1 MEYNYT
7 AYSIGW
13 LANKVIKKE
22 KRAIVQYIF
31 ENTFYLNYGNDMVVV
46 TRKNYPSPIS
56 IILSSDRQ
64 EKPFNKMLRIGG
76 EAYTSKNTI
85 KISNLVINIDNTET
99 YRPRNL
105 PDPDIESL
113 KVAKKIFHKL
123 LKTVFILY
131 SCTPTK
137 IPLFK
142 TIEFKKFID
151 EVVYP
156 FSRRQTDAI
165 RDPEKYRI
173 LLGVGEGF
181 TPSGDDFILGFIVT
195 VNSFNKLL
203 SIRKIRLGE
212 KLLLDST
219 AWVSAMYLKYTQLG
233 IYDGR
238 IEDFL
243 SALLEGDEGMA
254 IDTLINIIERGHTSG
269 LDISLGIITGLAC
282 ILEYLGDGGSLSK
295 IMRYIENFY

>member
-13 LANKVIKKE
+13 FANKVIKKE

-46 TRKNYPSPIS
+46 TRKNYPSSIT
-56 IILSSDRQ
+56 IILSSDKQ
-64 EKPFNKMLRIGG
+64 GKPFNNILRIGG

-85 KISNLVINIDNTET
+85 RIGSLTINIDRPEI

-105 PDPDIESL
+105 PDPDAESL
-113 KVAKKIFHKL
+113 KVAKEIFGKP
-123 LKTVFILY
+123 LKAILILY
-131 SCTPTK
+131 SCTPVK
-137 IPLFK
+137 NPLFK
-142 TIEFKKFID
+142 TLEFKKFID

-156 FSRRQTDAI
+156 FSRRQTDVI
-165 RDPEKYRI
+165 HDPEKYRI

-181 TPSGDDFILGFIVT
+181 TPSGDDFLLGFIVT
-195 VNSFNKLL
+195 INLFDKLL
-203 SIRKIRLGE
+203 SIRKIRLDE
-212 KLLLDST
+212 KLLLNST

-233 IYDGR
+233 IYDER
-238 IEDFL
+238 IENFL
-243 SALLEGDEGMA
+243 SALLEGDENMA
-254 IDTLINIIERGHTSG
+254 IDTLISIIERGHISG

-282 ILEYLGDGGSLSK
+282 ILEYLGERGFVSN
-295 IMRYIENFY
+295 IMRYMENFY

>member
-13 LANKVIKKE
+13 FANKVIKKG

-46 TRKNYPSPIS
+46 TRRNYPSPIS
-56 IILSSDRQ
+56 IILSSDKQ
-64 EKPFNKMLRIGG
+64 EKPFNKILRIGG

-85 KISNLVINIDNTET
+85 KISNLVINIDSPET
-99 YRPRNL
+99 YKPRNL

-113 KVAKKIFHKL
+113 KAAKKVFDKS
-123 LKTVFILY
+123 LKAIFILY
-131 SCTPTK
+131 SCTPMK

-142 TIEFKKFID
+142 TLEFKKFVD

-156 FSRRQTDAI
+156 FSRRQTDVI

-181 TPSGDDFILGFIVT
+181 TPSGDDFLLGFIVT
-195 VNSFNKLL
+195 INSFNKLL
-203 SIRKIRLGE
+203 SIRKIRLDE
-212 KLLLDST
+212 KLLLNST

-238 IEDFL
+238 IENFL
-243 SALLEGDEGMA
+243 SALLEGDENMA
-254 IDTLINIIERGHTSG
+254 TDALIDIIGRGHISG
-269 LDISLGIITGLAC
+269 LDISLGMVTGLAC
-282 ILEYLGDGGSLSK
+282 ILEYLGDRGPLSK
-295 IMRYIENFY
+295 IVRYIENFY

>member
-13 LANKVIKKE
+13 FANKVIKKG

-46 TRKNYPSPIS
+46 TRRNYPSPIS
-56 IILSSDRQ
+56 IILSSDKQ
-64 EKPFNKMLRIGG
+64 EKPFNKILRIGG

-85 KISNLVINIDNTET
+85 KISNLVINIDSPET
-99 YRPRNL
+99 YKPRNL

-113 KVAKKIFHKL
+113 KAAKKVFDKS
-123 LKTVFILY
+123 LKAIFILY
-131 SCTPTK
+131 SCTPMK

-142 TIEFKKFID
+142 TLEFKKFVD

-156 FSRRQTDAI
+156 FSRRQTDVI

-181 TPSGDDFILGFIVT
+181 TPSGDDFLLGFIVT
-195 VNSFNKLL
+195 INSFNKLL
-203 SIRKIRLGE
+203 SIRKIRLDE
-212 KLLLDST
+212 ELLLNST
-219 AWVSAMYLKYTQLG
+219 AWVSAMYLKYMQLG
-233 IYDGR
+233 IYDGV
-238 IEDFL
+238 IENFL
-243 SALLEGDEGMA
+243 SALMEGDENMA
-254 IDTLINIIERGHTSG
+254 IDTLINIIKRGHISG
-269 LDISLGIITGLAC
+269 LDISLGFITGLAC
-282 ILEYLGDGGSLSK
+282 ILEYLEGRGFLSN
-295 IMRYIENFY
+295 IMRYVENFY